1 MRCERT
7 MNLNMLSYFGS
18 REKSIEDWRELLK
31 EADDRFEVKNAIKMG
46 DSLTC
51 IMEVLWNGE

>member
-1 MRCERT
+1 

-31 EADDRFEVKNAIKMG
+31 EADERFEVKNAIKLG